1 MARYYKITLN
11 PLISTLSLINSGKE
25 FELKV
30 QTQDESNPFE
40 GVQSDDKILVFNSS
54 NGTVGLLASSAS
66 STSNIFKKDFEIA
79 KTLDD
84 ELSETEKVIEIDKEQ
99 YERLCAE
106 LFADFNI
113 VPGAK
118 KPKKAIEN
126 TSQPLNR
133 ILFGPP
139 GTGKT
144 YNSISH
150 AVSIINGT
158 DLNAETDRDSI
169 KNEYDRLVAEGQI
182 QFVTFHQ
189 SYSYE
194 EFVEGIKPY
203 TNGGQVEYEIADGI
217 FKKLCLLAQEKSSL
231 GNFDSIY
238 QEFVNDITENG
249 NSLELKSIKQS
260 KPFTVKINSNGN
272 CVATPKTE
280 AATEMTIT
288 KKVLKNFIENG
299 IVDDWKTYTTA
310 IAKYIQDNYINE
322 KVSDSSII
330 EDNTQKRYVLIIDEI
345 NRGNISRI
353 FGELITLIEESKRIG
368 ASEELKIKLAYSGV
382 QETDL
387 FGVPNNLFIIG
398 TMNSTDRSIAL
409 IDTALR
415 RRFTFFEY
423 KPNASKLQITT
434 DGIDLNKLLETINT
448 RIEFLLDKDHLIG
461 HAYFMN
467 IANKDDLTSVFRNK
481 IIPLLEEYFYSDY
494 NKIQLILGDKG
505 TSKPEE
511 FHIIRLKQISPE
523 MKRFRQFV
531 DGFDDKEVFEIDNRI
546 VEYKINEISPDF
558 FKSIYQ

>member
-1 MARYYKITLN
+1 MAKYYKITLN
-11 PLISTLSLINSGKE
+11 PLISSLSLINSGKE
-25 FELKV
+25 FEFTI
-30 QTQDESNPFE
+30 QSQDEVNPFE
-40 GVQSDDKILVFNSS
+40 SVQSGDRILVFNASG
-54 NGTVGLLASSAS
+54 GTVGLLASSS
-66 STSNIFKKDFEIA
+66 STSNIFKKDFESAQTIS
-79 KTLDD
+79 D
-84 ELSETEKVIEIDKEQ
+84 EISDEDKLIEIDKAEF
-99 YERLCAE
+99 ERICSE

-113 VPGAK
+113 KASVK
-118 KPKKAIEN
+118 KGRKTIN
-126 TSQPLNR
+126 QSSQPLNR

-158 DLNAETDRDSI
+158 DVNDDSDRDAI
-169 KNEYDRLVAEGQI
+169 KSEYDRLVAEGQI

-231 GNFDSIY
+231 SNFESIY

-249 NSLELKSIKQS
+249 NQLELKSIKQS

-280 AATEMTIT
+280 AATDMTIT

-310 IAKYIQDNYINE
+310 IAKYIQENYITE
-322 KVSDSSII
+322 KTSETSLL
-330 EDNTQKRYVLIIDEI
+330 EDNTQKKYVLIIDEI

-353 FGELITLIEESKRIG
+353 FGELITLIEDSKRLG

-382 QETDL
+382 NDSEL
-387 FGVPNNLFIIG
+387 FGVPNNLYIIG

-423 KPNASKLQITT
+423 SPNSQKLAQTT
-434 DGIDLNKLLETINT
+434 DGIDLNRLLSTLNS

-467 IANKDDLTSVFRNK
+467 SNNKNDLVSVFRNK
-481 IIPLLEEYFYSDY
+481 LLPLLEEYFYGDY
-494 NKIQLILGDKG
+494 YKIQLVLGDKG
-505 TSKPEE
+505 THKPEE
-511 FHIIRLKQISPE
+511 HKIIRPKEISSD

-531 DGFDDKEVFEIDNRI
+531 DGFDDKVIFEIDNRI
-546 VEYKINEISPDF
+546 VNYKLDEIVPEY
-558 FKSIYQ
+558 FKSIYE

>member
-1 MARYYKITLN
+1 MAKYYKITLN
-11 PLISTLSLINSGKE
+11 PLISSFSYINSGKE
-25 FELKV
+25 FEFTI
-30 QTQDESNPFE
+30 QSQDEVNPFE
-40 GVQSDDKILVFNSS
+40 SVQSGDRILVFIASG
-54 NGTVGLLASSAS
+54 GTVGLIASSSTA
-66 STSNIFKKDFEIA
+66 TSNIFKKDFEISQ
-79 KTLDD
+79 TISD
-84 ELSETEKVIEIDKEQ
+84 EISDEDKLIEIDKTE
-99 YERLCAE
+99 YERICSE

-113 VPGAK
+113 
-118 KPKKAIEN
+118 KASVNKGRKTIN
-126 TSQPLNR
+126 QSSQPLNR

-158 DLNAETDRDSI
+158 DVIDDSDRDAI
-169 KNEYDRLVAEGQI
+169 KCEYDRLVAEGQI

-203 TNGGQVEYEIADGI
+203 TNGGQVEYEIVDGI
-217 FKKLCLLAQEKSSL
+217 FKKLSLLAQEKASL
-231 GNFDSIY
+231 GNFETVY

-249 NSLELKSIKQS
+249 NQLELKSLKQS

-299 IVDDWKTYTTA
+299 IVYDWKTYTTA
-310 IAKYIQDNYINE
+310 IAKYIQDNYFFE
-322 KVSDSSII
+322 KTSKTSLL
-330 EDNTQKRYVLIIDEI
+330 EDNTQKKYVLIIDEI

-353 FGELITLIEESKRIG
+353 FGELITLIEDSKRIG

-382 QETDL
+382 KDSEL
-387 FGVPNNLFIIG
+387 FGVPENLYIIG

-423 KPNASKLQITT
+423 KPNSGKLSLTT
-434 DGIDLNKLLETINT
+434 DGIDLNKLLLAINS

-461 HAYFMN
+461 HSYFLN
-467 IANKDDLTSVFRNK
+467 TNNKNDLVNVFRNK
-481 IIPLLEEYFYSDY
+481 ILPLLEEYFYGDY
-494 NKIQLILGDKG
+494 KKIQLVLGDIG
-505 TSKPEE
+505 TNKPEE
-511 FHIIRLKQISPE
+511 YKIIRLKEISSD

-531 DGFDDKEVFEIDNRI
+531 DGFDEKVIFEIDNRI
-546 VEYKINEISPDF
+546 VNNRLDEIVPEYFI
-558 FKSIYQ
+558 SIYE

>member
-11 PLISTLSLINSGKE
+11 PLISTLSLINSGNE

-40 GVQSDDKILVFNSS
+40 GVQSDDKILVFNLSH
-54 NGTVGLLASSAS
+54 GTVGLSASSVS

-84 ELSETEKVIEIDKEQ
+84 ELSETEKVIEIDKVQ
-99 YERLCAE
+99 YEILCAK

-113 VPGAK
+113 VTGDK
-118 KPKKAIEN
+118 KPKKAIET

-169 KNEYDRLVAEGQI
+169 KNEYDKLVAEGQI

-249 NSLELKSIKQS
+249 NSLELKSIRQS

-310 IAKYIQDNYINE
+310 IAKYIQDNYIKE
-322 KVSDSSII
+322 KVSDTSII
-330 EDNTQKRYVLIIDEI
+330 ENNIQKRYVLIIDEI

-382 QETDL
+382 HETDL

-434 DGIDLNKLLETINT
+434 DGIDLNKLLETINS

-494 NKIQLILGDKG
+494 HKIQLILGDKG

-531 DGFDDKEVFEIDNRI
+531 DGLDDKVVFEIDNRI